1 MFHQNIIFLQN
12 ELLTKNQIIES
23 LTNTQATILEAL
35 ASFRSN
41 QQYEGNQT
49 ILLTC

>member
-35 ASFRSN
+35 ASFRPN

-49 ILLTC
+49 IPLTC